1 MKQLRNT
8 LLAGLIAV
16 TSIVSAFPS
25 GAMTHFYAQSGRD
38 GIYVFVR
45 GHFTPN
51 KLTTSTQYGLKKGR
65 YVKGISIY
73 LKEGSYYA
81 EKHDRTGGM
90 LIQLSKINDPRY
102 KDTGTWKWHY

>member
-1 MKQLRNT
+1 MKQLSNT
-8 LLAGLIAV
+8 LLAGLLAV
-16 TSIVSAFPS
+16 ASIVSAFPS

-45 GHFTPN
+45 GHFTP
-51 KLTTSTQYGLKKGR
+51 KIKTSSTQYGLKKDR

-81 EKHDRTGGM
+81 
-90 LIQLSKINDPRY
+90 
-102 KDTGTWKWHY
+102 